1 MPFSDT
7 QRHGFPCLY
16 YWVSL
21 CFVVLNKLK
30 CTVNKFLPQKNG
42 RVLPFYNAFVIRV
55 LRLQHA
61 TCPFPKLKGTVS
73 RAFTI
78 WFHYVLLF
86 CSKLKC
92 TVNKFLLQKKR
103 QSPAVLQWV
112 AIRVLRLQHAT
123 CPFPKL
129 KGTVFRAF
137 TIGFHYVLSF

>member
-1 MPFSDT
+1 MRNALFRNSKARFSVPLLF
-7 QRHGFPCLY
+7 GFTMFC
-16 YWVSL
+16 
-21 CFVVLNKLK
+21 CFAVKLK
-30 CTVNKFLPQKNG
+30 CTVNKFLPQKNC

-61 TCPFPKLKGTVS
+61 TCPFPKLKGTVF

-78 WFHYVLLF
+78 WFHYVLSL

-92 TVNKFLLQKKR
+92 TVNKFLPQKKR

-123 CPFPKL
+123 CR
-129 KGTVFRAF
+129 FRGLLPHRTQLFARPSKF
-137 TIGFHYVLSF
+137 